1 MKTKLQIILNI
12 EEADGES
19 YPIDTYES
27 LIREAIADNTV
38 STVTDIRITRTPA

>member
-1 MKTKLQIILNI
+1 MKTKLQIIVNI
-12 EEADGES
+12 EENEG

-38 STVTDIRITRTPA
+38 STVTGIQTTRTPD